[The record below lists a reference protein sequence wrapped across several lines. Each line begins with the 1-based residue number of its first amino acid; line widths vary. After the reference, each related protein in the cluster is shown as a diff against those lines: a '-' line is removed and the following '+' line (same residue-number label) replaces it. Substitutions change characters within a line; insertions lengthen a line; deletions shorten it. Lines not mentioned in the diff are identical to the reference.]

1 MGIRE
6 NEDDLGYFGSLE
18 IPDEDIPEWNF
29 PKTVGIND
37 TIRQIRSLEAYV
49 PVDWEH

>member
-18 IPDEDIPEWNF
+18 IPDEDIPEFEFKPHLPVNS
-29 PKTVGIND
+29 I
-37 TIRQIRSLEAYV
+37 IREIRSLNHYV
-49 PVDWEH
+49 PSDWEH